1 MDDGELPRDAQSIL
15 ELAARS
21 MFDLFAGASE
31 GMLLVDRSARVVW
44 INDQYRRFLPA
55 LGVAREEDFVGHQVT
70 EVVQNTQMHQVL
82 KTGKPIL
89 IDLLSNRA
97 GTFVVSRIPLRDE
110 AGGVI
115 GALGIVLFDHAETT
129 LQPLMDKFSRLQRDL
144 DEARQGQ
151 QRLQRELAGQIG
163 GRRTKYTFASF
174 VGASEGAVEVKRQA
188 RRAAQSSSP
197 VLLLGETGTGKELL
211 AHAIHAASARAE
223 RPFVSVNIA
232 AVPDSLLEAEF
243 FGVAPG
249 AYTGAERKGRDGKF
263 RIADGGTLFLDEI
276 GDMPI
281 GLQAKLLRAL
291 QEGEI
296 EPLGSNRIV
305 SFDVRIL
312 AATSRD
318 LAALVRE
325 GRFREDLFYRLNVLP
340 LRLPPLRERR
350 QDIPALLEVLAE
362 DLAQRNQVAVP
373 ELSRAALELMCA
385 QTWRGN
391 IRELRNVLEQAA
403 MRSDSAT
410 VEADLVAQVL
420 RESGVEQLITPT
432 PAMDGAVATPNAAAL
447 LRPLDQ
453 QVRELEREAIRCALD
468 HCHGNKQAAARLLG
482 ISRATLYQRLGLSE
496 N

>member
-1 MDDGELPRDAQSIL
+1 M
-15 ELAARS
+15 
-21 MFDLFAGASE
+21 
-31 GMLLVDRSARVVW
+31 
-44 INDQYRRFLPA
+44 
-55 LGVAREEDFVGHQVT
+55 
-70 EVVQNTQMHQVL
+70 
-82 KTGKPIL
+82 
-89 IDLLSNRA
+89 
-97 GTFVVSRIPLRDE
+97 
-110 AGGVI
+110 
-115 GALGIVLFDHAETT
+115 
-129 LQPLMDKFSRLQRDL
+129 
-144 DEARQGQ
+144 
-151 QRLQRELAGQIG
+151 
-163 GRRTKYTFASF
+163 
-174 VGASEGAVEVKRQA
+174 
-188 RRAAQSSSP
+188 
-197 VLLLGETGTGKELL
+197 
-211 AHAIHAASARAE
+211 
-223 RPFVSVNIA
+223 
-232 AVPDSLLEAEF
+232 
-243 FGVAPG
+243 
-249 AYTGAERKGRDGKF
+249 
-263 RIADGGTLFLDEI
+263 
-276 GDMPI
+276 
-281 GLQAKLLRAL
+281 

-305 SFDVRIL
+305 SFDVRII

-410 VEADLVAQVL
+410 VEAELVAQVL
-420 RESGVEQLITPT
+420 RESGVEQLITPLPAIAPLVT
-432 PAMDGAVATPNAAAL
+432 PDPGAL

-453 QVRELEREAIRCALD
+453 QVRELEREAISCALD

-482 ISRATLYQRLGLSE
+482 ISRATLYQRLDLSE

>member
-31 GMLLVDRSARVVW
+31 GMMLVDRSARVVW

-55 LGVAREEDFVGHQVT
+55 LGVAREEDFVGHPVT

-163 GRRTKYTFASF
+163 GRRSKYTFASF
-174 VGASEGAVEVKRQA
+174 VGTSEGAVEVKRQA

-197 VLLLGETGTGKELL
+197 VLLLGETGSGKELL

-281 GLQAKLLRAL
+281 GLKAKLLRAL

-305 SFDVRIL
+305 SFDVRII

-403 MRSDSAT
+403 MRSDSPT

-432 PAMDGAVATPNAAAL
+432 PAPGAVATPNPAAL

-482 ISRATLYQRLGLSE
+482 ISRATLYQRLELSE